1 MSRNREAISPGS
13 VWYNK
18 QMDKRTRRA
27 LGLRRE
33 QVLNPEM
40 RQAYREELE
49 RQKELYRREKEQKR
63 QLNEGPA
70 PDAPPKSRPKRKE
83 EILHRNLAWGRE
95 HREDSDEEL
104 LAYLS
109 GASRELGHIPAR
121 REVLGGHYIAR
132 RFCGWNVALLLSG
145 LPLERSQMPGKEAVE
160 KYRRRRAEAAP

>member
-27 LGLRRE
+27 LRLRQD
-33 QVLNPEM
+33 QVLDPEM
-40 RQAYREELE
+40 RQAYREEME
-49 RQKELYRREKEQKR
+49 RQKELYRQEKERKKQLDKR
-63 QLNEGPA
+63 PD

-83 EILHRNLAWGRE
+83 EILHRDLAWGRE

-109 GASRELGHIPAR
+109 DVFRELGRIPTR
-121 REVLGGHYIAR
+121 REVLGGHYIAQ
-132 RFCGWNVALLLSG
+132 RFCGWSVALFLSG
-145 LPLERSQMPGKEAVE
+145 LPLENSQLPRKEAIE
-160 KYRRRRAEAAP
+160 KYHRRRAETAL